1 MHWYLAV
8 IVNPGAMLEDAEDGT
23 AMDVDKPSSA
33 VDPTDDLVLSGGD
46 DDIIFSGKKATPRGP
61 FTHISIMDSLFGK
74 RTAQVQRLKDFLL
87 EEARRRHGKTVDKA
101 RIKGHHLRVP
111 KQDNLTD
118 CGCFLL
124 EYADRIMSQKERMM
138 AALTVAEE
146 DVFPG
151 LSTEWCQARRQRL
164 KAIVEAKGREY
175 REAHPDMHTTVD
187 LGNSSDVEE
196 ILIDLS

>member
-1 MHWYLAV
+1 
-8 IVNPGAMLEDAEDGT
+8 MLEDSEDDT
-23 AMDVDKPSSA
+23 AMDVDKPSSV
-33 VDPTDDLVLSGGD
+33 VDFTDDLVLSGD
-46 DDIIFSGKKATPRGP
+46 DDIIFSGKKSTASKGP

-74 RTAQVQRLKDFLL
+74 RTSQVQRLKDFLL

-124 EYADRIMSQKERMM
+124 EYADQIMSQAGRMLM
-138 AALTVAEE
+138 ALTVAEE

-164 KAIVEAKGREY
+164 KTIIEAKGREY
-175 REAHPDMHTTVD
+175 RDAHPDMHTTVD

-196 ILIDLS
+196 IHIDLS